1 VMYNIF
7 FIVLIPLPRS
17 PSPWERGQATKAV

>member
-1 VMYNIF
+1 MYNIF

-17 PSPWERGQATKAV
+17 PSSPLPSSC